1 MTAGG
6 RLFLIPAP
14 LDFGCATQA
23 PLQDVMPEATLRQ
36 AAQLTHW
43 ICENAKSTRAYLKR
57 IDALHPLVAP
67 LQQLSLRELPRE
79 LHKKG
84 DHQLDFDA
92 RPLLQD
98 TLAGHDTGLVSEAG
112 MPAIADPG
120 ASVVRAAHAL
130 GLQVVPMV
138 GPTSIVL
145 ALAASGL
152 NGQSFAFNG
161 YLPQDPAGRALRVRA
176 LEKIALTQHQTQVF
190 IEVPF
195 RNAAM
200 LQTLL
205 AALAPSTR
213 LAVSA
218 GISLPSARARSAT
231 VAEWRQPGWAPDN
244 RTPAVFAIGN

>member
-1 MTAGG
+1 MTVPG
-6 RLFLIPAP
+6 RLVLIPAP
-14 LDFGCATQA
+14 LDFGCDSQA
-23 PLQDVMPEATLRQ
+23 PLQDVMPDTTLRQ

-57 IDALHPLVAP
+57 IGALHPLVAP

-79 LHKKG
+79 LRKKG
-84 DHQLDFDA
+84 DHQIDFDA

-98 TLAGHDTGLVSEAG
+98 MLAGHDTGLVSEAG

-120 ASVVRAAHAL
+120 ASVVRSAHAL

-138 GPTSIVL
+138 GPVSIVL

-152 NGQSFAFNG
+152 NGQNFAFAG
-161 YLPQDPAGRALRVRA
+161 YLPQDPAGRAQRVRA
-176 LEKIALTQHQTQVF
+176 LEKIALMQRQTQVF

-205 AALAPSTR
+205 EALAPSTR

-218 GISLPSARARSAT
+218 GISLPSARSRSAT
-231 VAEWRQPGWAPDN
+231 VAEWRQSGWAPDN